1 MYIFLVT
8 TYLFKF
14 NNYLFKCKQLLLNYL
29 QIRLHRHFNYPTHVL
44 VIPGMIWL
52 PYNNMLVIGIHAT
65 LERVTSY
72 RYKPGAGYHAIPIR
86 LSAQDMGSLDE
97 YIATLLNSQ

>member
-1 MYIFLVT
+1 
-8 TYLFKF
+8 
-14 NNYLFKCKQLLLNYL
+14 
-29 QIRLHRHFNYPTHVL
+29 
-44 VIPGMIWL
+44 
-52 PYNNMLVIGIHAT
+52 MLVIGIHAT